1 MNDRMT
7 RALLYGGAV
16 LMLVGLGYGAA
27 THFARAD
34 ANVLT
39 LLDSVGMQLRL
50 AYAIPANDKQ
60 GKAVSSRENMI
71 LDAERNLRLVDEQ
84 QPGMAVTAEFRGF
97 AQMLRGDFVAAAA
110 SYERARSCSDC
121 QDEQRDVLAFNQAR
135 MLAKGGRP
143 EQALAVFGQNAV
155 ALDARYGHQ
164 RRIEEANLCAQLGR
178 TADATQRLDLVVADP
193 QTSPFLLLQA
203 GLGYLT
209 AGDRAKAKTALQRAA
224 KAEPIADYHLG
235 RLESEQGL
243 AEEALGLL
251 ERAAAA
257 RPAEVRQLL
266 AKEAAAWSVVAATER
281 FRNLQASLAA
291 AVR

>member
-1 MNDRMT
+1 MNETMT

-16 LMLVGLGYGAA
+16 LMLGGLGAA
-27 THFARAD
+27 TPFVRSD
-34 ANVLT
+34 VDVMT
-39 LLDSVGMQLRL
+39 LLSSVDVQLRL

-60 GKAVSSRENMI
+60 GKALSSRGDMI
-71 LDAERNLRLVDEQ
+71 ADAERNLQLVDKQ
-84 QPGMAVTAEFRGF
+84 QPGMAMTAEFRGF

-110 SYERARSCSDC
+110 SYERARGCSDC

-135 MLAKGGRP
+135 MLAQGGRP
-143 EQALAVFGQNAV
+143 EQALAVFAQHAV

-164 RRIEEANLCAQLGR
+164 RRIEEANLCVQLGR
-178 TADATQRLDLVVADP
+178 AAAATQRLDLVVADP

-203 GLGYLT
+203 GLGYMT
-209 AGDRAKAKTALQRAA
+209 AGDRAKAETALQRAA
-224 KAEPIADYHLG
+224 MVEPIADYHLG
-235 RLESEQGL
+235 RLKSEQGL
-243 AEEALGLL
+243 AEDALVLL

-281 FRNLQASLAA
+281 FRSVQTPSLAA
-291 AVR
+291 PGR